1 MSMVPCPSCARH
13 VRSDAEQCP
22 FCGAPLTPS
31 QGASDRIDPSM
42 VSAYGIAPVRPLP
55 APAYGLPAYRRGQV
69 DDVEPRAP
77 RRWPLVLGAAL
88 GLLVL
93 GAALYTLGQS

>member
-31 QGASDRIDPSM
+31 PTASDRIDPSM
-42 VSAYGIAPVRPLP
+42 VSAYGIAPMRPLP
-55 APAYGLPAYRRGQV
+55 APAYGLPAMRRGVV
-69 DDVEPRAP
+69 DPVPQP
-77 RRWPLVLGAAL
+77 RRWPLVLGAAAL
-88 GLLVL
+88 LIAGGLLYF
-93 GAALYTLGQS
+93 AMTRA

>member
-31 QGASDRIDPSM
+31 PTASDRIPPTM
-42 VSAYGIAPVRPLP
+42 VSAYGIAPMRPLP
-55 APAYGLPAYRRGQV
+55 APAYGLPAMRRGV
-69 DDVEPRAP
+69 DPAPPPEP
-77 RRWPLVLGAAL
+77 RRWPLVLGASTLLIAGAL
-88 GLLVL
+88 
-93 GAALYTLGQS
+93 LYFAMTRA

>member
-42 VSAYGIAPVRPLP
+42 VSAYGIAPMRPLP
-55 APAYGLPAYRRGQV
+55 APAYGLPAMRGGV
-69 DDVEPRAP
+69 DPAPPREP
-77 RRWPLVLGAAL
+77 RRWPLVLSAAI
-88 GLLVL
+88 GLLGL
-93 GAALYTLGQS
+93 GAAVYAILAG

>member
-1 MSMVPCPSCARH
+1 MALVPCPSCARH
-13 VRSDAEQCP
+13 VRHDAEQCP
-22 FCGAPLTPS
+22 FCGAPLTPATS
-31 QGASDRIDPSM
+31 VSERIDPSM

-55 APAYGLPAYRRGQV
+55 APAYGLPAYRRGHV

-77 RRWPLVLGAAL
+77 RRWPLVLGVAL